1 MARYEIVIHAAVDV
15 DCLGPEQAAAVL
27 KGCLLS
33 GVDPAAEVRGVAVW
47 CPHDGTKPTPLPG
60 PHAEQ
65 LADFFAGVKWCADM
79 SEAAFRQEVERIL
92 ADAFPGGVPIA
103 AGAPDGNTGETAG

>member
-1 MARYEIVIHAAVDV
+1 MARYDIVIHASVDV
-15 DCLGPEQAAAVL
+15 DCLAPEQAAAIV

-33 GVDPAAEVRGVAVW
+33 GVDPAAEVRGLAVW

-65 LADFFAGVKWCADM
+65 LADFFAGVKWCAAM

-92 ADAFPGGVPIA
+92 AGTSLEGVPIQA
-103 AGAPDGNTGETAG
+103 AVPDGGERETAT